1 MEFIEL
7 KLVSDKI
14 LNLKSFLSRFI
25 FVFSTYEL
33 ETITSLGFILAIT
46 EETFSI
52 VVDNVDTLPVEIS
65 TQLIDISSLTSLIDK
80 RKLFVFTPI
89 KLSSKIVPGVI
100 ILTTSRFT
108 IAL

>member
-33 ETITSLGFILAIT
+33 ETITLMDLDKCFKEVQNSNMSKLGEDGKPIYNEKGKVMKGPNYFKPNL
-46 EETFSI
+46 
-52 VVDNVDTLPVEIS
+52 
-65 TQLIDISSLTSLIDK
+65 
-80 RKLFVFTPI
+80 RKFV
-89 KLSSKIVPGVI
+89 
-100 ILTTSRFT
+100 
-108 IAL
+108 A

>member
-1 MEFIEL
+1 MTKKFLFGIYRI
-7 KLVSDKI
+7 KTYISIKI
-14 LNLKSFLSRFI
+14 PNLKSFLSRFI

-65 TQLIDISSLTSLIDK
+65 T
-80 RKLFVFTPI
+80 
-89 KLSSKIVPGVI
+89 
-100 ILTTSRFT
+100 
-108 IAL
+108 